1 MLADVSNAPF
11 DDVID
16 LRRERR
22 VAAKSPAG
30 GDDRVG
36 EALTQ
41 LGLGVGGLG
50 PQRRLG
56 VDPERPE
63 PVAQLGVVE
72 QLALQL
78 LTAYAVLGRMLQTI
92 RELVDPVVQ
101 ASPELVVGIGI
112 DGVEEAAETVEET
125 IEDAMVDRGRHP
137 PRRLLLEARPQGLP
151 VLV

>member
-11 DDVID
+11 DDVIH
-16 LRRERR
+16 LRRERW
-22 VAAKSPAG
+22 VVAKSLAG

-41 LGLGVGGLG
+41 LGLGIGGLG
-50 PQRRLG
+50 SQRRLG
-56 VDPERPE
+56 ADPGRAE

-78 LTAYAVLGRMLQTI
+78 LTARAVLGRVLEAL

-101 ASPELVVGIGI
+101 PGPELVVGIGI
-112 DGVEEAAETVEET
+112 DGVEEAAESVEET
-125 IEDAMVDRGRHP
+125 VEDAMVDRGRDP
-137 PRRLLLEARPQGLP
+137 PRRLLLEARPQGLA
-151 VLV
+151 VL